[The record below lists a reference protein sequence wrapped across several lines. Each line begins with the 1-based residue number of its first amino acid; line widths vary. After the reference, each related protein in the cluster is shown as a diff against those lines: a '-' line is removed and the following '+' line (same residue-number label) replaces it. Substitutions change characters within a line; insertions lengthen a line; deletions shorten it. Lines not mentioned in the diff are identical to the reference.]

1 MKAMLLA
8 AGLGERLSPITRV
21 LPKPLLPVLGRP
33 LAPWVLTQLA
43 AEGIDEAVINLHHLP
58 DSLRE
63 TLGDGSSLGLSSLRY
78 SLEPRELLGTGGG
91 VVHASS
97 FLRGDGPILVRN
109 SDFLADIPIDEL
121 VAFHERAGR
130 AATLV
135 LAPHRAGYTRVR
147 TDDSGGVVSF
157 GGDAGGEFLFTGCQ
171 IIEESLIDRLP
182 VDRPSDIVRDL
193 YVELAKERG
202 IAAFVH
208 RGFWWEFGTP
218 DQYLEGSRH
227 LVEMPTEERL
237 EIGDFDP
244 VRLVGDVPASLGPG
258 VVLHGDGIEV
268 SGFVVA
274 GLGVHVA
281 EDVRLAETIVMPE
294 AWIGP
299 RSSLKRCIVGPG
311 TEIPAGFSAEH
322 ALIATD
328 LEPTA
333 PLPEGCERTRGL
345 LVRSFRKALGR

>member
-8 AGLGERLSPITRV
+8 AGRGERLSPITRV

-58 DSLRE
+58 QSLRE
-63 TLGDGSSLGLSSLRY
+63 ALGDGSSLGLRSLRY

-91 VVHASS
+91 VLHAAS
-97 FLRGDGPILVRN
+97 FLRGSGPILVRN
-109 SDFLADIPIDEL
+109 SDFLSDISITDL
-121 VAFHERAGR
+121 AAFHARSGR

-147 TDDSGGVVSF
+147 TDADGGVRSF
-157 GGDAGGEFLFTGCQ
+157 GGDAGGDFLFTGCQ
-171 IIEESLIDRLP
+171 IIEESLLDRLP
-182 VDRPSDIVRDL
+182 VDRPSDLVRDL
-193 YVELAKERG
+193 YVDLAREQG
-202 IAAFVH
+202 IAAFIH

-218 DQYLEGSRH
+218 DQYLEGSRT
-227 LVEMPTEERL
+227 LVEMPTDHRI

-244 VRLVGDVPASLGPG
+244 VRPVGNVPAAVGPG
-258 VVLHGDGIEV
+258 VVLHGDGIRIA
-268 SGFVVA
+268 GFVVA

-281 EDVRLAETIVMPE
+281 EDVRLEETIVMPE

-299 RSSLKRCIVGPG
+299 ASALRRCIVGPG
-311 TEIPAGFSAEH
+311 TELPAGFNAEDS
-322 ALIATD
+322 LIATD
-328 LEPTA
+328 GDPSG
-333 PLPEGCERTRGL
+333 PPPPECERRQGL
-345 LVRSFRKALGR
+345 LVRRFRAGAR

>member
-8 AGLGERLSPITRV
+8 AGRGERLSPITRV

-43 AEGIDEAVINLHHLP
+43 ADGIDEAVINLHHLP

-63 TLGDGSSLGLSSLRY
+63 TLGDGSSLGLRSLRY

-121 VAFHERAGR
+121 AAFHERSGR

-135 LAPHRAGYTRVR
+135 LAPHRPGYTRVR
-147 TDDSGGVVSF
+147 TDESGGVVSF
-157 GGDAGGEFLFTGCQ
+157 GGEAGGAFLFTGCQ

-182 VDRPSDIVRDL
+182 VDRPSDLVRDL
-193 YVELAKERG
+193 YVELANEGG
-202 IAAFVH
+202 IAAFIH

-218 DQYLEGSRH
+218 DQYLEGSKH
-227 LVEMPTEERL
+227 LVEMPIEERL

-258 VVLHGDGIEV
+258 VVLHGDGIQV

-281 EDVRLAETIVMPE
+281 EDVRLVDTIVMPE

-311 TEIPAGFSAEH
+311 TEIPAGFSAEDV
-322 ALIATD
+322 LIATD
-328 LEPTA
+328 LDPSA
-333 PLPEGCERTRGL
+333 PPPDGCERVRGL
-345 LVRSFRKALGR
+345 LSRSFRKAPDR

>member
-1 MKAMLLA
+1 MKAMVLA

-58 DSLRE
+58 QSLRE
-63 TLGDGSSLGLSSLRY
+63 TLGDGSSFGLRLLRY

-91 VVHASS
+91 IVHAAA
-97 FLRGDGPILVRN
+97 FLRGDGPLLVRN
-109 SDFLADIPIDEL
+109 SDFLADIPITE
-121 VAFHERAGR
+121 VAAFHQRSGR

-135 LAPHRAGYTRVR
+135 LAPHRPGYTRVR
-147 TDDSGGVVSF
+147 TDASGGVVSF

-171 IIEESLIDRLP
+171 IIDESLIDRLP

-193 YVELAKERG
+193 YVELAKEKE
-202 IAAFVH
+202 IAAYIH

-218 DQYLEGSRH
+218 DQYLEGSRT

-244 VRLVGDVPASLGPG
+244 VRPVGDVPASVGAG
-258 VVLHGDGIEV
+258 VVLHGDGIQVE
-268 SGFVVA
+268 GFVVA

-299 RSSLKRCIVGPG
+299 RSSLRRCIVGPG
-311 TEIPAGFSAEH
+311 TEVPAGFTAEE
-322 ALIATD
+322 AVIASD
-328 LEPTA
+328 LEPST
-333 PLPEGCERTRGL
+333 PPPDGSERTRGL
-345 LVRSFRKALGR
+345 LVRSFRKASRR

>member
-8 AGLGERLSPITRV
+8 AGRGERLSPITRV

-58 DSLRE
+58 QSLRDA
-63 TLGDGSSLGLSSLRY
+63 LGDGSSIGLSSLRY

-91 VVHASS
+91 ILHAAS

-109 SDFLADIPIDEL
+109 SDFLADISIEEL
-121 VAFHERAGR
+121 AAFHERSGR

-147 TDDSGGVVSF
+147 TDASGGVVSF
-157 GGDAGGEFLFTGCQ
+157 GGDAGGDFLFTGCQ

-193 YVELAKERG
+193 YVELAREKG
-202 IAAFVH
+202 IAAFIH

-218 DQYLEGSRH
+218 EQYLEGSRT
-227 LVEMPTEERL
+227 LVEMDIEDRL
-237 EIGDFDP
+237 AIGDFDP
-244 VRLVGDVPASLGPG
+244 VRLVGDVPASVGPG
-258 VVLHGDGIEV
+258 VVLHGDGIQV
-268 SGFVVA
+268 AGFVVA

-281 EDVRLAETIVMPE
+281 EDVDLAETIVMPE

-299 RSSLKRCIVGPG
+299 RSKLTRCIVGPG
-311 TEIPAGFSAEH
+311 TEIPAGFTAED
-322 ALIATD
+322 AIVATD
-328 LEPTA
+328 LEPEA
-333 PLPEGCERTRGL
+333 PPPEGCARMRGL
-345 LVRSFRKALGR
+345 LVRSFPKASRR